1 MRYDRVEGYEFFFIW
16 VVGGTLIFSAFG
28 CGVGQVAI
36 HGGDAPLAREFYI
49 SRIFSVATR
58 KGREGAHI

>member
-1 MRYDRVEGYEFFFIW
+1 M
-16 VVGGTLIFSAFG
+16 VGGTLIFSTFG

-58 KGREGAHI
+58 KGREGVHI